1 MIDYCVIDS
10 SDLSNTGRSDQ
21 FTFLYQ
27 TCVEGREPTAEFEI
41 ENK

>member
-1 MIDYCVIDS
+1 MLLILVICPTLVGQTS
-10 SDLSNTGRSDQ
+10 LP
-21 FTFLYQ
+21 FLYQ